1 MNKINS
7 IINFKKLL
15 ILLVIIL
22 NVDDLSAQK
31 LSNSIKSIWTNEN
44 NSDSLRFKSI
54 SNYYYKY
61 TYAQPDSVI
70 AITNYH
76 YALAKSKKSTKE
88 MAAALNERS
97 YAWYIKGD
105 LNKSAETLHKSI
117 DLFKTI
123 NEPKNLAVIQSN
135 LGSIYLEQ
143 KEYLKAFNSFNE
155 SLKIIRQ
162 ENLKTSE
169 ARLLTN
175 IGDIY
180 NKLDELD
187 LAMDYYNDSEIIC
200 IAREITKKNQ
210 IGSIYLKKSEI
221 YFKKE
226 LLDLSIEYSE
236 KAVEELKK
244 SNNKSNRSEC
254 YLLLA
259 KSYNRLGKKEKAFN
273 YLNKSLEIKSEINN
287 ESEIIEA
294 LILKSYFTLESNPT
308 EAKKQAEKVLKLIKK
323 ETSNQIKADLYNLLY
338 KCYKN
343 SKQSRLALS
352 MLEKHSV
359 YKDSL
364 QLEKHKIL
372 IIKETIKNDYENKL
386 KNKIIINEKEK
397 AIVKVK
403 YEYKF
408 YSLIALTIFIF
419 ILFIFIIRLRNLNNR
434 KKLDFLLSE
443 INILKNKYQSDVLID
458 TKKFKLNRNKIEL
471 KINKKLNE
479 TDWSILII
487 LLKNP
492 EATNKEISEHAFLS
506 IDGIGSAL
514 RRMYIYF
521 DVKQTNYKKVSLIK
535 KAIEISNQSIP
546 I

>member
-1 MNKINS
+1 MNKIHS
-7 IINFKKLL
+7 IINFKKLF

-22 NVDDLSAQK
+22 NVEDLQAQK
-31 LSNSIKSIWTNEN
+31 LSDSTRSIWTNEN

-97 YAWYIKGD
+97 YAYYIKGD
-105 LNKSAETLHKSI
+105 LNKSTDILHQSI

-123 NEPKNLAVIQSN
+123 NDPKNLAVIQSN
-135 LGSIYLEQ
+135 LGNIYLEQ

-155 SLKIIRQ
+155 SLITIRQ

-169 ARLLTN
+169 ARLLAK

-187 LAMDYYNDSEIIC
+187 LAMDYYNDSEEIC

-210 IGSIYLKKSEI
+210 IGLIYLKKSEI

-226 LLDLSIEYSE
+226 LLDLSIEYAE
-236 KAVEELKK
+236 KADEELKK
-244 SNNKSNRSEC
+244 SNNKSKRSEC

-259 KSYNRLGKKEKAFN
+259 KSYNKLGKNKKALN
-273 YLNKSLEIKSEINN
+273 YLDKSLGLTKEINN
-287 ESEIIEA
+287 QSKIIEA
-294 LILKSYFTLESNPT
+294 LILKSYFTLESNPI
-308 EAKKQAEKVLKLIKK
+308 EAKKQAEKIVKLLKK
-323 ETSNQIKADLYNLLY
+323 ETSNEITANLYNLLY
-338 KCYKN
+338 TCYKK
-343 SKQSRLALS
+343 SKQTGLALS
-352 MLEKHSV
+352 MYEKYNV
-359 YKDSL
+359 YKDTV
-364 QLEKHKIL
+364 QLEKNKLL
-372 IIKETIKNDYENKL
+372 IIKETIRNDYENRL
-386 KNKIIINEKEK
+386 INKNIINEKEK
-397 AIVKVK
+397 AIIRVK
-403 YEYKF
+403 YEYRI
-408 YSLIALTIFIF
+408 YTMIALTIFIF
-419 ILFIFIIRLRNLNNR
+419 IISTYIIRIKNITNR
-434 KKLDFLLSE
+434 KKLDSLLAK
-443 INILKNKYQSDVLID
+443 INLLKHQSNVLID
-458 TKKFKLNRNKIEL
+458 TKKFKLNRKKIEL
-471 KINKKLNE
+471 TINKKLNE
-479 TDWSILII
+479 TDWNILLI

-492 EATNKEISEHAFLS
+492 EATNKEISEQAFLS

-521 DVKQTNYKKVSLIK
+521 DVKETNYKKVSLIK
-535 KAIEISNQSIP
+535 NAIEICNLSKTI
-546 I
+546 